1 MIMNRKHTI
10 YHICILLI
18 GLGLI
23 VSSFFGKV
31 DEFWSGMGSALAV
44 LGVLR
49 LLRDFRLSKNAAY
62 REKVEIEQSDER
74 NKFLHAKAWAW
85 SGYLFVLIAAIA
97 VIVFKLAGQ
106 ELLSLAASW
115 AVCLILIL
123 YWSAYWILR
132 KKY

>member
-1 MIMNRKHTI
+1 MSKKLTI
-10 YHICILLI
+10 YHICILLT

-23 VSSFFGKV
+23 GLSFFGNT
-31 DEFWSGMGSALAV
+31 DEFWSGMGSALTV
-44 LGVLR
+44 LGIVR
-49 LLRDFRLSKNAAY
+49 LLRDFRLSKNTAY

-74 NKFLHAKAWAW
+74 NKFLHEKAWVW

-97 VIVFKLAGQ
+97 VIIFKLAGQ